1 MYAERSRSRAQ
12 HRLYVKSSFFV
23 FVFAFAT
30 SAVLTPLARAIAL
43 RVGAYDEPTRRHV
56 HKSPI
61 PRLGGLAV
69 VIGFFVSLLALYG
82 IGTSSLGQMLF
93 NKPMLV
99 LGLFCGGIAAATL
112 GALDD
117 LKGVRALH
125 KITVQIA
132 IAVAAYAFGFRI
144 DAIALPWIGSIDLGL
159 LAVPA
164 TVFWFV
170 AVMNAVN
177 LIDGLDG
184 LAGGIA
190 FIACVSNFVVGW
202 MNESLLVILLSAAL
216 AGAVLGF
223 LIYNFNPASIFMG
236 DTGSLFLG
244 FALAATSLLGSSIKS
259 ATTVSLLV
267 PILALGV
274 PIMDTLFAMVRRYLE
289 RRPIFGADRGHIH
302 HKLLDLGLTH
312 RRAVLVLYAV
322 SSVLAVGAVAV
333 ALGRSWEVGGALVVV
348 VVVIVGFVRAARLF
362 AGVRSRR
369 EATTHRSEFVDRVSA
384 DLIRVIQDF
393 AHVSDEREAFAA
405 LEGFLKRC
413 EFTHAVVTADDLEW
427 TYGTSVPSR
436 ALMRVTTCSR
446 SNPGVSATFEYLDEW
461 SFSRPQAELLLQIV
475 VDGLAVYLPTAPAA
489 EVEGKE
495 LVTASSGQ

>member
-1 MYAERSRSRAQ
+1 M
-12 HRLYVKSSFFV
+12 KSSLFV
-23 FVFAFAT
+23 FVFAFAG

-43 RVGAYDEPTRRHV
+43 RVGAYDEPTGRHV

-69 VIGFFVSLLALYG
+69 VIGFFVSLGALYG
-82 IGTSSLGQMLF
+82 IGTSSLGNMLF
-93 NKPMLV
+93 AQPMLV
-99 LGLFCGGIAAATL
+99 LGLCCGGVAAATL
-112 GALDD
+112 GAMDD

-125 KITVQIA
+125 KLTVQIA

-159 LAVPA
+159 LAIPA
-164 TVFWFV
+164 TVLWFV

-244 FALAATSLLGSSIKS
+244 FVLAATSLLGSSIKS

-312 RRAVLVLYAV
+312 RRAVLVLYGI

-333 ALGRSWEVGGALVVV
+333 ALGRNWEVGGALIVV

-369 EATTHRSEFVDRVSA
+369 EATPYRSEFVDRVSS
-384 DLIRVIQDF
+384 DMVRVIQDF
-393 AHVSDEREAFAA
+393 AQASDEGEAIAA
-405 LEGFLKRC
+405 LAGFLKRC
-413 EFTHAVVTADDLEW
+413 DFTYAKIVAGDLEW
-427 TYGTSVPSR
+427 TFGTSTPNR
-436 ALMRVTTCSR
+436 QLMRVEARSR
-446 SNPGVSATFEYLDEW
+446 TNPGVSGVFEYMDEW
-461 SFSRPQAELLLQIV
+461 SVSRRQSELLLSIV
-475 VDGLAVYLPTAPAA
+475 VDGLGAVFPRVKSS
-489 EVEGKE
+489 EESSRE
-495 LVTASSGQ
+495 LVPVQTGG